1 MSKMQPIKFDSMDE
15 LWEFL
20 PEDQL
25 KVVNALRELIFDC
38 IPEVTERLS
47 YNVPFYKVH
56 KGICFI
62 WPGAVA
68 WGKQIKQGVDF
79 GFNYGY
85 LLTDEYGYMEM
96 GKRKQ
101 VTMRN
106 FKSVR
111 DIDFDMLRSLI
122 YEAVIVDQESTEK
135 KKKKTINY

>member
-1 MSKMQPIKFDSMDE
+1 MQPIKFESLDE
-15 LWEFL
+15 LWEYL
-20 PEDQL
+20 PKDQL
-25 KVVNALRELIFDC
+25 KIVNALRELIFDC

-68 WGKQIKQGVDF
+68 WGKTIKEGVDF

-85 LLTDEYGYMEM
+85 LLTDTDYLDKGN
-96 GKRKQ
+96 RKQ
-101 VTMRN
+101 VYMKN
-106 FKSVR
+106 FKSVN

-122 YEAVIVDQESTEK
+122 YEAVLIDKKTALK
-135 KKKKTINY
+135 KKMKK